1 MKTLFALFVFSL
13 LFFAAPLL
21 AQQNDA
27 DCTDIVYLKEGSEL
41 RGKIVASDSAGNF
54 VMTTWNGVKMT
65 FSQENLRRIVQKCK
79 EEKRQANPYD
89 FKEHGLYN
97 ATRFGT
103 LIGQTYYGENAVGYT
118 LYHSV
123 GWMFN
128 RWVGAG
134 IGGGAEIFSPDGNE
148 VSTYPLFAE
157 VRGYF
162 QAKNVTP
169 FYAVG
174 GGWAFTGNSD
184 EQSWGYTEN
193 WKGGWL
199 AKVQIGYRMGNHFT
213 LHGGISLQKKTRDWQ
228 SVWGGEWGQD
238 RILHKRLEL
247 GIGVIL

>member
-1 MKTLFALFVFSL
+1 MKVLCSIFVFSL
-13 LFFAAPLL
+13 LFAVSPLL
-21 AQQNDA
+21 AQQNA
-27 DCTDIVYLKEGSEL
+27 GDCTDIVYLDGGSVL
-41 RGKIVASDSAGNF
+41 RGKIVESDSAGNF

-65 FSQENLRRIVQKCK
+65 FPTTSVKKIVQHCK
-79 EEKRQANPYD
+79 EEKRSPKIYD
-89 FKEHGLYN
+89 FNEHGLYN

-103 LIGQTYYGENAVGYT
+103 LVGQTYYGENAVGYT
-118 LYHSV
+118 IYHSV

-134 IGGGAEIFSPDGNE
+134 IGGGAEIFNPDGNE
-148 VSTYPLFAE
+148 VATYPLFAE

-169 FYAVG
+169 FYTIS
-174 GGWAFTGNSD
+174 GGWAFTGNNS
-184 EQSWGYTEN
+184 ESQWGYDEN

-199 AKVQIGYRMGNHFT
+199 AKVQIGYRVGNHFT
-213 LHGGISLQKKTRDWQ
+213 LHGGLSLQKKTRDWQ

-247 GIGVIL
+247 GIGLLL